1 MLHKAA
7 QSSKICRL
15 RCHQTTEA
23 KTTCSVAAQELSVFE
38 PGQRLRARIL
48 AVDPAAKTVALSLQK
63 HLVAFSLNA
72 ALPPVRCH
80 ARVLL
85 HAFCTVFKAKL
96 LGSMPNTTWSSALRR
111 NCTRQLHV
119 ALLPPHTL

>member
-1 MLHKAA
+1 MCELPHRAA
-7 QSSKICRL
+7 QQSKVCKL
-15 RCHQTTEA
+15 RRHQTAET
-23 KTTCSVAAQELSVFE
+23 KFTCSVAAQELSVFE

-85 HAFCTVFKAKL
+85 HAFFTMSTAKL
-96 LGSMPNTTWSSALRR
+96 LGSMPNTTRSSALR
-111 NCTRQLHV
+111 
-119 ALLPPHTL
+119 